1 MAKNA
6 LFAFPTHAEEWEHNK
21 AQFFFANRDFPIAK
35 ITAECQLRNPCQD
48 FISRHSRRSHLHI
61 IRVQVSKGPSDYNY
75 QCFVKFG
82 QFNGTV
88 GNVMDIICSRGKSPQ
103 DEFPNFILVEFPKF
117 KGPPFMEDHP
127 TWIHVP
133 AIDRRLDCQCCKR
146 RQVPLRPGFVTT
158 FHRLQ
163 GTMHTSSLLVNHANQ
178 NILIISF
185 KHHIPARLALPIATF
200 AIG

>member
-1 MAKNA
+1 M
-6 LFAFPTHAEEWEHNK
+6 
-21 AQFFFANRDFPIAK
+21 
-35 ITAECQLRNPCQD
+35 
-48 FISRHSRRSHLHI
+48 
-61 IRVQVSKGPSDYNY
+61 QVSKGPSDYNY

-146 RQVPLRPGFVTT
+146 RHVPLRTGFVTT
-158 FHRLQ
+158 IHRLQ
-163 GTMHTSSLLVNHANQ
+163 GTMH
-178 NILIISF
+178 
-185 KHHIPARLALPIATF
+185 
-200 AIG
+200 

>member
-1 MAKNA
+1 MGTQQIAILLRKQRFPNCKNNSRV
-6 LFAFPTHAEEWEHNK
+6 P
-21 AQFFFANRDFPIAK
+21 
-35 ITAECQLRNPCQD
+35 RNPCQD
-48 FISRHSRRSHLHI
+48 FISRHSRRSHSHS

-75 QCFVKFG
+75 QCFVKFW

-133 AIDRRLDCQCCKR
+133 AYVCTHRR
-146 RQVPLRPGFVTT
+146 THAST
-158 FHRLQ
+158 
-163 GTMHTSSLLVNHANQ
+163 HTRTYIHTCTHVH
-178 NILIISF
+178 IHCMFIK
-185 KHHIPARLALPIATF
+185 KHP
-200 AIG
+200 

>member
-1 MAKNA
+1 MVTQQSAILLRKQRFPNCKNNSRV
-6 LFAFPTHAEEWEHNK
+6 P
-21 AQFFFANRDFPIAK
+21 
-35 ITAECQLRNPCQD
+35 RNPCQD
-48 FISRHSRRSHLHI
+48 FISRHSRRSHSHI

-133 AIDRRLDCQCCKR
+133 AIDRRLDFLCCKR

-158 FHRLQ
+158 IHRLQ
-163 GTMHTSSLLVNHANQ
+163 GTMH
-178 NILIISF
+178 
-185 KHHIPARLALPIATF
+185 
-200 AIG
+200 